1 MLKITKLNKILGNK
15 TVLKDCELEVK
26 NGSIF
31 GLIGPNGAGKSTLLR
46 CISDVYQPETGEIT
60 FNGQI
65 IRANPKVK
73 SEILLLSDDPY
84 YLFNASLKDMKEY
97 YRVFYP
103 TFNDETYNKY
113 LTLFKLD
120 ENKSMNNYSKGM
132 KRQSFILLA
141 LAIAPKLLLLDESFD
156 GLDPLMRLMFKRAI
170 NECVETQDMTIIIS
184 SHNLRELEDICD
196 SFGILSDAHIT
207 TSGSIEST
215 KENVHKIQVAFLEEK
230 QRSDFAE
237 LNILSYK
244 QSSRVI
250 TMVVKGK
257 LSEVESY
264 IKSKNPLMT
273 DILNVSLE
281 EIFLSEMEGK
291 EENNHA

>member
-1 MLKITKLNKILGNK
+1 MLKITNLNKSLGNK
-15 TVLKDCELEVK
+15 TVLKDCQLEVK

-46 CISDVYQPETGEIT
+46 CIADVYQPETGEIT
-60 FNGQI
+60 FNEQI

-73 SEILLLSDDPY
+73 NEILLLSDDPY

-103 TFNDETYNKY
+103 QLNDETYDKY
-113 LTLFKLD
+113 LKLFNLD
-120 ENKSMNNYSKGM
+120 ENKSMNNHSKGM

-170 NECVETQDMTIIIS
+170 NECVETKDMTIIIS

-196 SFGILSDAHIT
+196 SFGILSDAHIK
-207 TSGSIEST
+207 TSGAIEST

-230 QRSDFAE
+230 QRSDFSG
-237 LNILSYK
+237 LNILSYS

-250 TMVVKGK
+250 TMVVKG
-257 LSEVESY
+257 EITVVEAY
-264 IKSKNPLMT
+264 IKSKNPLMV

-281 EIFLSEMEGK
+281 EIFLSEMEVK

>member
-1 MLKITKLNKILGNK
+1 MLKITNLNKSLGNK
-15 TVLKDCELEVK
+15 TVLKDCQLEVK

-46 CISDVYQPETGEIT
+46 CIADVYQPETGEIT
-60 FNGQI
+60 FNEQI

-73 SEILLLSDDPY
+73 NEILLLSDDPY

-103 TFNDETYNKY
+103 QLNDETYDKY
-113 LTLFKLD
+113 LKLFNLD
-120 ENKSMNNYSKGM
+120 ENKSMNNHSKGM

-170 NECVETQDMTIIIS
+170 NECVETKDMTIIIS

-196 SFGILSDAHIT
+196 SFGILSDAHIK
-207 TSGSIEST
+207 TSGAIEST
-215 KENVHKIQVAFLEEK
+215 KENVHKVQVAFLEEK
-230 QRSDFAE
+230 QRSDFSG
-237 LNILSYK
+237 LNILSYS

-250 TMVVKGK
+250 TMVVKG
-257 LSEVESY
+257 EITAVEAY
-264 IKSKNPLMT
+264 IKSKNPLMV

-281 EIFLSEMEGK
+281 EIFLSEMEVK

>member
-1 MLKITKLNKILGNK
+1 MLKITNLNKSLGNK
-15 TVLKDCELEVK
+15 TVLKDCQLEVK

-46 CISDVYQPETGEIT
+46 CVADVYQPETGEIT
-60 FNGQI
+60 FNEQI

-73 SEILLLSDDPY
+73 NEILLLSDDPH

-103 TFNDETYNKY
+103 QLNDETYDKY
-113 LTLFKLD
+113 LKLFNLD
-120 ENKSMNNYSKGM
+120 ENKSMNNHSKGM

-170 NECVETQDMTIIIS
+170 NECVETKDMTIIIS

-196 SFGILSDAHIT
+196 SFGILSDAHIK
-207 TSGSIEST
+207 TSGAIEST
-215 KENVHKIQVAFLEEK
+215 KENVHKVQVAFLEEK
-230 QRSDFAE
+230 QRSDFSG
-237 LNILSYK
+237 LNILSYS

-250 TMVVKGK
+250 TMVVKG
-257 LSEVESY
+257 EITAVEAY
-264 IKSKNPLMT
+264 IKSKNPLMV

-281 EIFLSEMEGK
+281 EIFLSEMEVK

>member
-1 MLKITKLNKILGNK
+1 MLKITNLNKSLGNK
-15 TVLKDCELEVK
+15 TVLKDCQLEVK

-46 CISDVYQPETGEIT
+46 CIADVYQPETGEIT
-60 FNGQI
+60 FNEQI

-73 SEILLLSDDPY
+73 NEILLLSDDPY

-103 TFNDETYNKY
+103 QLNDETYDKY
-113 LTLFKLD
+113 LKLFNLD
-120 ENKSMNNYSKGM
+120 ENKSMNNHSKGM

-170 NECVETQDMTIIIS
+170 NECVETKDMTIIIS

-196 SFGILSDAHIT
+196 SFGILSDAHIK
-207 TSGSIEST
+207 TSGAIEST

-230 QRSDFAE
+230 QRSDFYG
-237 LNILSYK
+237 LNILSYS

-250 TMVVKGK
+250 TMVVKG
-257 LSEVESY
+257 EITAVEAY
-264 IKSKNPLMT
+264 IKSKNPLMV

-281 EIFLSEMEGK
+281 EIFLSEMEVK

>member
-1 MLKITKLNKILGNK
+1 MLKITNLNKSLGNK
-15 TVLKDCELEVK
+15 TVLKDCQLEVK

-46 CISDVYQPETGEIT
+46 CIADVYQPETGEIT
-60 FNGQI
+60 FNEQI

-73 SEILLLSDDPY
+73 NEILLLSDDPY

-103 TFNDETYNKY
+103 QLNDETYDKY
-113 LTLFKLD
+113 LKLFNLD
-120 ENKSMNNYSKGM
+120 ENKSMNNHSKGM

-170 NECVETQDMTIIIS
+170 NECVETKDMTIIIS

-196 SFGILSDAHIT
+196 SFGILSDAHIK
-207 TSGSIEST
+207 TSGAIEST

-230 QRSDFAE
+230 QRSDFSG
-237 LNILSYK
+237 LNILSYS

-250 TMVVKGK
+250 TMVVKG
-257 LSEVESY
+257 EITAVEAY
-264 IKSKNPLMT
+264 IKSKNPLMV

-281 EIFLSEMEGK
+281 EIFLSEMEVK